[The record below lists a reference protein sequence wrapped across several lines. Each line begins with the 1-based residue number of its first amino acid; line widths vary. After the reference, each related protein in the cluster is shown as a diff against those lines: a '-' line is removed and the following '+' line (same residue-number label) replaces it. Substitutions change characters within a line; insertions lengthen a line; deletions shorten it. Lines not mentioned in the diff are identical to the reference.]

1 MKRIILFL
9 PLSFVL
15 LGASCFSNGGD
26 GVSVNKQTEPRYW
39 VVYEET
45 QCNPFPWERGKQ
57 SDVVE
62 PSGVIQLYQNRY
74 DVSVLS
80 LDVIDGESPDSS
92 CDTCGC
98 KTGRKVQVGVATQ
111 EDADFLLA
119 SGFSEQ
125 VKKSLVKT
133 KKEEDQNSSSDSV
146 ANDILSQRAEKLG
159 QDYKPESS
167 SKSSGSALSTE
178 DKPVVDIPDAM
189 ADNSTSRHAGDDGM
203 IEQTAKYLQQM
214 LWVFSLDAGSY
225 PKDINEIDLT
235 GVDLKGIIYNPIEQN
250 GMMATY
256 ELRVEYSDVI
266 EIMHPF

>member
-15 LGASCFSNGGD
+15 LGASCFSNGED
-26 GVSVNKQTEPRYW
+26 GMSENKQTEPRYW

-45 QCNPFPWERGKQ
+45 QCNSFPWERGQQ
-57 SDVVE
+57 SDVVDA
-62 PSGVIQLYQNRY
+62 PGVIQLYQNRY
-74 DVSVLS
+74 DFSLIS
-80 LDVIDGESPDSS
+80 LDVIDGGNPDLS
-92 CDTCGC
+92 CKTCGC
-98 KTGRKVQVGVATQ
+98 KTGRKVQAGVATQ

-133 KKEEDQNSSSDSV
+133 KKEEDQHSSSDSV
-146 ANDILSQRAEKLG
+146 ANNVLSQRAEKLG
-159 QDYKPESS
+159 QEYKPESS
-167 SKSSGSALSTE
+167 SKSSDSTLSTQ
-178 DKPVVDIPDAM
+178 DKPVVNIADAM
-189 ADNSTSRHAGDDGM
+189 ADNSTGRHFGDDGM

-214 LWVFSLDAGSY
+214 LWIFSMDAGSY
-225 PKDINEIDLT
+225 PEDIQEIDLT
-235 GVDLKGIIYNPIEQN
+235 GIDLKGITYNPIEQN
-250 GMMATY
+250 GMISTY